1 MSNATYIAI
10 LMTLVACAREP
21 LEYGYDSYRE
31 VCEYNIDLGQ
41 LLRTSTEDWVQ
52 NNLPNLEPYQ
62 YDFLNKVLVPS
73 LAEEMKYGLPLEVTT
88 AQAILES
95 GWGRSELAAKYNNYF
110 GIKEYRK
117 NKCGV
122 KLYSDEYVKGNKVSI
137 RSKFRV
143 YDTPAHCFA
152 DRSEWFLGNNRYQD
166 LDFKGIDCFQFAIEL
181 QKRGYAT
188 DINYTI
194 RLSRIIKK
202 YKLCEYS
209 AWVKRSI

>member
-1 MSNATYIAI
+1 MKHYFSIAI

-21 LEYGYDSYRE
+21 LEFGYESYRE
-31 VCEYNIDLGQ
+31 VRTYDIDLGQ
-41 LLRTSTEDWVQ
+41 SLRTSTKDWVQ
-52 NNLPNLEPYQ
+52 NNLPNLESYQ
-62 YDFLNKVLVPS
+62 YEFLNKVLVPS
-73 LAEEMKYGLPLEVTT
+73 LAEEMKWGLPLEVMT

-95 GWGRSELAAKYNNYF
+95 GWGRSELAGKCNNYF

-117 NKCGV
+117 NRGGV
-122 KLYSDEYVKGNKVSI
+122 KLHSDEYVNGNKVSI

-152 DRSEWFLGNNRYQD
+152 DRSEWFLGNSRYQD
-166 LDFKGIDCFQFAIEL
+166 LDFEKVDCFQFTTEL

-194 RLSRIIKK
+194 RLNRIIKK
-202 YKLCEYS
+202 YKLCEYA

>member
-31 VCEYNIDLGQ
+31 VCEYKIDLGQ
-41 LLRTSTEDWVQ
+41 LLQTSTEDWVQ